1 MKKNVYFK
9 PCFMSPLTTPM
20 DIDFA
25 CLWIL
30 KRVQDDT
37 VWYDGYVPPLSC
49 PTRSGIHRKRRH
61 HVLWIVRFAHPL
73 AGARD
78 RLTALPSAL
87 VCAVFLLIKIFLI

>member
-9 PCFMSPLTTPM
+9 PCVMSPLTTPM

-25 CLWIL
+25 YLLIL

-37 VWYDGYVPPLSC
+37 VWYDGNVPPPLSC

-61 HVLWIVRFAHPL
+61 YA
-73 AGARD
+73 
-78 RLTALPSAL
+78 
-87 VCAVFLLIKIFLI
+87 